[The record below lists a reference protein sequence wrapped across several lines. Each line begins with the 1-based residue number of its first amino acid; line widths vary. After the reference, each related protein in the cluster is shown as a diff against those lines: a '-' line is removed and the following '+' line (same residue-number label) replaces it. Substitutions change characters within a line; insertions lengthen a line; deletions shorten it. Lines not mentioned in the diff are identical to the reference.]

1 MLSLIEFLEEIERN
15 HQTVTIPPAEVER
28 LVRRYGTLV
37 RSTGRWNRA
46 IDGSVEVPMGH
57 ITKAVELLGD
67 RTLTEAL
74 EQLKAPDTYE
84 NRSPAAE
91 RLIEVLADLYLQ
103 QFKTKVER
111 FQDMKDPAEV
121 ERLQG

>member
-15 HQTVTIPPAEVER
+15 HQTVTISPAEVQR
-28 LVRRYGTLV
+28 LVQRYGTLV
-37 RSTGRWNRA
+37 RSTGRWNRTS
-46 IDGSVEVPMGH
+46 DGSVEVSMAH

-74 EQLKAPDTYE
+74 EQLKAPEAHGD
-84 NRSPAAE
+84 RSPAAE

-103 QFKTKVER
+103 AFQAKVER
-111 FQDMKDPAEV
+111 FQDMKDPA
-121 ERLQG
+121 